1 MTFSWV
7 YVVQWLH
14 ILAGITWFGG
24 YIFLSFAVWPPL
36 LKRPAAEAKAFFA
49 AVGQPIGTLMMISGT
64 SVLILGL
71 IRGIVFGPI
80 KSLEFVFTTSYG
92 LTFLT
97 ALVLAIVMS
106 AYGAIVSS
114 KTVEKVWDGD
124 QFRLNAA
131 QYVRRSNAF
140 SLACF
145 GIILACMVLMRFG
158 F

>member
-49 AVGQPIGTLMMISGT
+49 AVGEPIGTLMMISGT

-80 KSLEFVFTTSYG
+80 KSLEFVFTTAYG
-92 LTFLT
+92 LTFLL
-97 ALVLAIVMS
+97 ALSLAIVMS
-106 AYGAIVSS
+106 VYGAVVSS
-114 KTVEKVWDGD
+114 KTIEKVWDGD
-124 QFRLNAA
+124 QFRPSAA

-145 GIILACMVLMRFG
+145 GVILACMVLMRFG